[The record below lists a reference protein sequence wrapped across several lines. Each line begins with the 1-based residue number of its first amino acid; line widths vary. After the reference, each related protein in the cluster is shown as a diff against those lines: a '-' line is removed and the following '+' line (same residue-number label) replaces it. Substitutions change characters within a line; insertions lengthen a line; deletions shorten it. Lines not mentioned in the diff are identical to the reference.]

1 MAIGNKTSRAPT
13 VDPEYAEKIIERL
26 TGSAKVEVAR
36 TKFGHAMLKYSLEG
50 DRIQMLGR
58 AILTRDDKLIVWHV
72 GLPSGLK
79 LKEPFVEHEIGG
91 AGRGA
96 GPLRG
101 HEIRLD
107 DAIKLMDRGFVL
119 KRPALEFPQP
129 RLASR
134 SDSEIEAAA
143 LANLQHEYGWQF
155 HGKTTGGIILAN
167 DGSGSSPACRVLVK
181 DGIARAWSF
190 RGDLQLGAPWREGR
204 DLATGEKSYWA
215 PGHAFFAREPLLNP
229 RPLEL
234 VPAVVVKPGP
244 TPDQIKDKVLKM
256 LKSLEPADPG
266 HHHLIKGGGQALPAD
281 GFRQFKEG
289 VYAGSI
295 LVPMLRPRDA
305 HRLEVCGAQL
315 LLPVK
320 NELGTDKMML
330 RGSRLD
336 GAMVL
341 FPPQPI
347 HYIDTVQFRDWMTEI
362 SRGDGNAKPIVLC
375 EGVMTAAA
383 VHASGAGHAICCF
396 SSGNLANVGR
406 WLHEHG
412 YDQLHGI
419 VIAAD
424 NDIGVTRDGK
434 IKSPT
439 IPKLVALAK
448 EIDAEIAFPGK
459 SFPVGTDAR
468 DLWREGGA
476 AAVQRYIERAAKP
489 EEVERRFLATVQSRG
504 VDVERG

>member
-1 MAIGNKTSRAPT
+1 MAVGIRTVRAPT
-13 VDPEYAEKIIERL
+13 VDTEYARQIIARL
-26 TGSAKVEVAR
+26 TGCSKIDAAR
-36 TKFGHAMLKYSLEG
+36 TKYGHAMLKYSLEG

-58 AILTRDDKLIVWHV
+58 AILTGDDRLIVWHV
-72 GLPSGLK
+72 GLPGGLK
-79 LKEPFVEHEIGG
+79 LEKPFVEREIGG

-107 DAIKLMDRGFVL
+107 EAIKLMDQGFVL
-119 KRPALEFPQP
+119 KRPPIEFPQP
-129 RLASR
+129 RLARR
-134 SDSEIEAAA
+134 SDAEIEAAA
-143 LANLQHEYGWQF
+143 LANLQQEYSWEF

-167 DGSGSSPACRVLVK
+167 DGTGSTPACRVLIK

-190 RGDLQLGAPWREGR
+190 RGDIKLGPPWREGR

-215 PGHAFFAREPLLNP
+215 PGNAFFARDSALQT
-229 RPLEL
+229 RPPEL
-234 VPAVVVKPGP
+234 VPAIATRPGP
-244 TPDQIKDKVLKM
+244 TPEQIKDKVLKM
-256 LKSLEPADPG
+256 LKVVQPARPD
-266 HHHLIKGGGQALPAD
+266 HHHLTKGGGIALPCD
-281 GFRQFKEG
+281 GFQQFVDG

-305 HRLEVCGAQL
+305 HKLDLCGAQL
-315 LLPVK
+315 LLSAK
-320 NELGTDKMML
+320 NEVDTDKMML
-330 RGSRLD
+330 RGSKLD
-336 GAMVL
+336 GAMLL
-341 FPPQPI
+341 FPQPKI
-347 HYIDTVQFRDWMTEI
+347 HHSGTVQFRDWMSEI
-362 SRGDGNAKPIVLC
+362 SRGNGNAKPIVLC

-396 SSGNLANVGR
+396 SSGNVANVGR

-412 YDQLHGI
+412 YDQLHGV

-424 NDIGVTRDGK
+424 NDIGVTREGK

-439 IPKLVALAK
+439 LPKLIALAR

-468 DLWREGGA
+468 DLWRDGGA

-489 EEVERRFLATVQSRG
+489 EEVERRFLSAIQARG
-504 VDVERG
+504 ITVERE